1 MKTRFLFILLLA
13 FCLVGCGT
21 MTIPGASPDLLGF
34 LVKGRTTRSQVLT
47 TLGQPSA
54 RFEGDRILTYRIGH
68 REEQGYFVIVPEAY
82 GWTARYSL
90 VLVFDSGGVLQ
101 KQNLVEVR

>member
-1 MKTRFLFILLLA
+1 MKTRFILIQLLA
-13 FCLVGCGT
+13 ICLMGCAA

-68 REEQGYFVIVPEAY
+68 RNEQGYYVIVPGEY
-82 GWTARYSL
+82 GWTAQYSL
-90 VLVFDSGGVLQ
+90 VLVFNARGVLQ